1 MYHSNTP
8 RPLLRRC
15 SISKTIASA
24 SSFPTSLSS
33 LPRSTPS
40 CSSSSPK
47 TGAAKLRSRAAF
59 WARICENECS
69 FITVV
74 ARYDIRES
82 GDGEYGRRLFE
93 GIGTS

>member
-15 SISKTIASA
+15 SISRTIASA
-24 SSFPTSLSS
+24 LSFPASLSS

-47 TGAAKLRSRAAF
+47 TGAARLRSRAAF

-69 FITVV
+69 FMTVV
-74 ARYDIRES
+74 ARYDSSERE
-82 GDGEYGRRLFE
+82 DGE
-93 GIGTS
+93 